1 MARPERALFAGL
13 LVFAL
18 LRVTACAN
26 IGRAQ
31 DSSERDALA
40 LLRICAHEESR
51 LGLADCDGIYS
62 VLRHVADRHELSLVA
77 ALRITSPRFFA
88 GTEPRN
94 RWVHD
99 LTLEC
104 DRPRGYRG
112 VWPEEQCRA
121 LAAHVR
127 QLVHAPPVCEAT
139 VWGSVADHARRRAQ
153 GCTWEPVDCGVTR
166 NRFSRALRCP

>member
-18 LRVTACAN
+18 LRVTTCAN
-26 IGRAQ
+26 VGRAQ
-31 DSSERDALA
+31 SDDREALA

-77 ALRITSPRFFA
+77 ALRLTSPRFFA
-88 GTEPRN
+88 GIEPRN

-104 DRPRGYRG
+104 DRPAGYRG
-112 VWPEEQCRA
+112 VWPEAQCRA

-127 QLVHAPPVCEAT
+127 ELVQGPAVCAAT
-139 VWGSVADHARRRAQ
+139 VWGSERDHARRRAQ
-153 GCTWEPVDCGVTR
+153 GCTWEPVDCGETR
-166 NRFSRALRCP
+166 NRFSRAMRCP

>member
-1 MARPERALFAGL
+1 MLRPERTLFAGL

-26 IGRAQ
+26 VGRAQ
-31 DSSERDALA
+31 DDDRDALA

-51 LGLADCDGIYS
+51 FGLADCDGIYS
-62 VLRHVADRHELSLVA
+62 VLRHVADRREVSLVA
-77 ALRITSPRFFA
+77 ALRFTSPRFVA

-94 RWVHD
+94 RWARE

-104 DRPRGYRG
+104 DRPSGYRG
-112 VWPEEQCRA
+112 VWPEAQCLA
-121 LAAHVR
+121 LAARVTE
-127 QLVHAPPVCEAT
+127 LVHAPPVCEAT
-139 VWGSVADHARRRAQ
+139 VWGSIADHARRRAQ